1 MGTDNPP
8 QVTLDLGQLY
18 SVRTLEQGEHERV
31 RVKPND
37 AKRVL
42 QLAYVDQP
50 SGGGNMTIVSKA
62 DDGVSSFV
70 LSQYI
75 GPLHAHVFNCCTVC
89 QCRRL
94 FMFVAIILKNLE
106 IPVDHLV
113 MCVARLYHW
122 LS

>member
-1 MGTDNPP
+1 MGTDTPP

-50 SGGGNMTIVSKA
+50 SGGGIMTIVSKP

-75 GPLHAHVFNCCTVC
+75 
-89 QCRRL
+89 
-94 FMFVAIILKNLE
+94 
-106 IPVDHLV
+106 
-113 MCVARLYHW
+113 
-122 LS
+122 